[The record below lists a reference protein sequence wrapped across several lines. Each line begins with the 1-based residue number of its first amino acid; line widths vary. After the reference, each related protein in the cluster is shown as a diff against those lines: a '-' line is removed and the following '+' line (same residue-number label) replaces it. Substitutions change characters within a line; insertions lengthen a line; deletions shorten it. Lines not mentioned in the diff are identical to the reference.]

1 MGAWKSFTTSDITVV
16 PFVVNKS
23 FAFVGSSSFL
33 ESNTGIDRLIGTN
46 IPNSSPFT
54 ETLEPTTGFIGT
66 YYQRD
71 IYSSIKQL
79 YYTNYIPN
87 PVSGTLITYGVSSTN
102 GGFNVILNDY
112 TNTNVY
118 SRFENYEQTT
128 LSQSRYFPIET
139 GSQIGVISIPSKL
152 FGEYINPK
160 TFIYKYVYSGS
171 NSITIIDNGEG
182 NLVESGSNNPVGI
195 ITYQHGLATIT
206 SSPLLLNFTSSENVT
221 CSFQSALTIFETQ
234 YRCTLRENELNYSQN
249 PSLIS
254 GSGFTNPLNTTC
266 SVDQRGIM
274 YGFVTGSC
282 FDPYVTTVGL
292 YNEAQQLLAVAKL
305 SQPLPTSRT
314 TDMTIVV
321 NLDM

>member
-1 MGAWKSFTTSDITVV
+1 MTAFKSFTTSDITVV

-23 FAFVGSSSFL
+23 FTFVGSSSL
-33 ESNTGIDRLIGTN
+33 IESNTGIDRLIGTN
-46 IPNSSPFT
+46 ILNSSPFT
-54 ETLEPTTGFIGT
+54 EVSEPTTGFLGT

-71 IYSSIKQL
+71 IYASIKQL

-87 PVSGTLITYGVSSTN
+87 PISGSFISYGIDPIN
-102 GGFNVILNDY
+102 GGFNVILEDY

-118 SRFENYEQTT
+118 SRFYNYEQTT
-128 LSQSRYFPIET
+128 LSQSRYFPTES
-139 GSQIGVISIPSKL
+139 GAKIGVISIPSKL

-160 TFIYKYVYSGS
+160 TFKYTYTYAGPT
-171 NSITIIDNGEG
+171 SITIIDNGEG
-182 NLVESGSNNPVGI
+182 NLVESSSNKPVGI
-195 ITYQHGLATIT
+195 ITYQHGLAIIT
-206 SSPLLLNFTSSENVT
+206 SASLLTNFTSSSDVT
-221 CSFQSALTIFETQ
+221 CSFQSTHTIFETQ
-234 YRCTLRENELNYSQN
+234 YRCTLRENEFNYSQN
-249 PSLIS
+249 PSIIS
-254 GSGFTNPLNTTC
+254 SSGFTNPLNTTC

-274 YGFVTGSC
+274 YDFVTSSY
-282 FDPYVTTVGL
+282 FTPYLTTVGI